1 MTKPSFGMSAKLQL
15 LGRSLALQLLRV
27 LRTMRIHDPSNR
39 ALLLATEN
47 LKDTVNTL
55 WAALD
60 GKVRLQFVDGMIY
73 LNDTRVR
80 IDGSAIDQIR
90 SLEREFAARS
100 LGGLC
105 FNRPVDSAG
114 LKDFLVLFN
123 SPVESEED
131 AQNLRGKLQAFRALA
146 LELLDPGT
154 LSDGLQEEQAL
165 RVDRKTFA
173 LQTYAKAV
181 VAIREFILALREGR
195 DPAASTLP
203 ITRIVQDLID
213 VATERINF
221 MLKLAAIKT
230 AHEYPFNHAA
240 NTCVLALVIGKALQ
254 IDRIALVD
262 LGTSALLADV
272 GFALL
277 PPELTERRDQLSELD
292 RKEVL
297 SHMTRQVRVLLAQGQ
312 VNDAVLR
319 RAIVAFEHHRP
330 YRDPETGRMAET
342 HVFSRIV
349 AVADAFDALTTRRP
363 WREGYT
369 ADEAL
374 RVLHQQAGTRFDPVI
389 VRVLTN
395 LMGVYPLGTVV
406 RLKSRE
412 LAIVYHNSNEP
423 ELFEKP
429 WVKVIRDS
437 EGNRVLRTLVRNLAE
452 SEAPSHTID
461 AVASRDELGT
471 VDAGMAILL

>member
-1 MTKPSFGMSAKLQL
+1 MSARPFALSAKLQL

-39 ALLLATEN
+39 ALLLATES

-60 GKVRLQFVDGMIY
+60 GSVRLQFVDGLVY
-73 LNDTRVR
+73 LNDMRVR
-80 IDGSAIDQIR
+80 IEGSAMEQIR
-90 SLEREFAARS
+90 ALEQELNRRG
-100 LGGLC
+100 LGGLA

-114 LKDFLVLFN
+114 LKEFLLVFN
-123 SPVESEED
+123 TPVDSKED
-131 AQNLRGKLQAFRALA
+131 LKDLHERLQAFRALA
-146 LELLDPGT
+146 LELLDPKV
-154 LSDGLQEEQAL
+154 LHDGLQEEQAL

-173 LQTYAKAV
+173 LQAYAKAV
-181 VAIREFILALREGR
+181 VAIREFVLALREGR

-221 MLKLAAIKT
+221 MLKLAAIKS
-230 AHEYPFNHAA
+230 AHDYPYNHAA
-240 NTCVLALVIGKALQ
+240 NTCVLSIVLGKALQ
-254 IDRIALVD
+254 VDRISLVD

-277 PPELTERRDQLSELD
+277 PPELIEHEGELSDSERADVQARML
-292 RKEVL
+292 
-297 SHMTRQVRVLLAQGQ
+297 RQVRVLMADGQ
-312 VNDAVLR
+312 VNDSIMR
-319 RAIVAFEHHRP
+319 RAIVAFEHHLP
-330 YRDPETGRMAET
+330 YWDPQTGRGADA
-342 HVFSRIV
+342 HIFSRIV

-374 RVLHQQAGTRFDPVI
+374 RVLHQEAGTRFDPVI
-389 VRVLTN
+389 VRVFTN

-406 RLKSRE
+406 RLDSQE
-412 LAIVYHNSNEP
+412 LGIVYHNSNEP

-429 WVKVIRDS
+429 WVKVIRDAQ
-437 EGNRVLRTLVRNLAE
+437 GNRVLRTVIRNLAE
-452 SEAPSHTID
+452 SVGPGSVIAK
-461 AVASRDELGT
+461 VASREELGDM
-471 VDAGMAILL
+471 DAGMAILL